1 MITTSDGTKIST
13 ASMGSG
19 TPIVLAH
26 GYASDMNCW
35 NIVANELVVVGTK
48 GVKPTEAHMR
58 TSTHPTD
65 APTRAPTPHKKVSW
79 RDALFPRQPL
89 VDVDS

>member
-1 MITTSDGTKIST
+1 MAT
-13 ASMGSG
+13 ARRSRLTLHRRRRAARETA
-19 TPIVLAH
+19 TP
-26 GYASDMNCW
+26 YQ
-35 NIVANELVVVGTK
+35 VVGTK
-48 GVKPTEAHMR
+48 GVKPTGVDMR

-89 VDVDS
+89 VEVNS